1 MISVQN
7 HLLPLSGN
15 NIVILVIA
23 VLLMQ
28 SCSVS
33 KPVSVPKDAQIVK
46 AGGKTPPKDKSD
58 AEGTQPE
65 KNKENNKAT
74 NGKPAG
80 DKNIKVTLPIDT
92 ILWQDISEKN
102 PPIVTKQKQNV
113 IYAEGLDLKNENM
126 SPHDFLPILSLYGR
140 KSFISL
146 AI

>member
-65 KNKENNKAT
+65 KIKKIT
-74 NGKPAG
+74 KPLMG
-80 DKNIKVTLPIDT
+80 NL
-92 ILWQDISEKN
+92 L
-102 PPIVTKQKQNV
+102 VTK
-113 IYAEGLDLKNENM
+113 I
-126 SPHDFLPILSLYGR
+126 
-140 KSFISL
+140 
-146 AI
+146 